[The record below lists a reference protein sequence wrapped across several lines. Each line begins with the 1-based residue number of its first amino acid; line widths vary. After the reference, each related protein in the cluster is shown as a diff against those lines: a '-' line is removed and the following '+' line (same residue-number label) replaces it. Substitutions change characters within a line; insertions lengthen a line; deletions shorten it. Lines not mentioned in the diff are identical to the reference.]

1 MMGMQREQVREQDEI
16 VLSAYLSRESF
27 AAFLAYL
34 MRDTEKYLGILQWR
48 SVVPIRRKR
57 ERAIVDA
64 HTPLVVNNQDGT
76 LELLIPDWQKVR
88 SLDLLMFY
96 KDGSILSARLGV
108 GDTLKVVRGEPE
120 SSAAQ
125 KVAGAKTALRSGR
138 RQRAWRFYSAL
149 ILILTIA
156 AAIHLLPATNG
167 VVIGVPL
174 LTIYFALLFLLA
186 AAAAG
191 RLRPRENWFGVGW
204 RWWGWTKADLRKT
217 LVVVCVFVLGWLT
230 RR

>member
-1 MMGMQREQVREQDEI
+1 MGIQREQVREQDEI

-27 AAFLAYL
+27 AAFLVYL
-34 MRDTEKYLGILQWR
+34 MRDTEAYLGILQWR

-57 ERAIVDA
+57 KRAIVDA
-64 HTPLVVNNQDGT
+64 HTPLVANNQDGT

-108 GDTLKVVRGEPE
+108 GDTLEVVRGEPG

-138 RQRAWRFYSAL
+138 RQRAWRFYPAV
-149 ILILTIA
+149 ILILTMA
-156 AAIHLLPATNG
+156 AVVSLVPAWLFRER
-167 VVIGVPL
+167 VL
-174 LTIYFALLFLLA
+174 LTIYVALLLSLLFA
-186 AAAAG
+186 VPAGAG
-191 RLRPRENWFGVGW
+191 RLRPRENWVGVGW
-204 RWWGWTKADLRKT
+204 RSLEWTKADLRNT
-217 LVVVCVFVLGWLT
+217 LVLGSIFVLGWLAG
-230 RR
+230 R

>member
-1 MMGMQREQVREQDEI
+1 MGMQREQVREQDEI
-16 VLSAYLSRESF
+16 VLSAYLNGESF
-27 AAFLAYL
+27 AAFLDYL
-34 MRDTEKYLGILQWR
+34 MRDTEAYLGILQWR

-108 GDTLKVVRGEPE
+108 GDTLEVVRGEPE

-138 RQRAWRFYSAL
+138 RQRAW
-149 ILILTIA
+149 
-156 AAIHLLPATNG
+156 
-167 VVIGVPL
+167 
-174 LTIYFALLFLLA
+174 
-186 AAAAG
+186 
-191 RLRPRENWFGVGW
+191 
-204 RWWGWTKADLRKT
+204 
-217 LVVVCVFVLGWLT
+217 
-230 RR
+230 